1 MLSLKSNLCA
11 GGYKAHTMQSL
22 VDKITQKRHWKPFC
36 NTCIKKKENSRSP
49 RITTPRVFSFFLL
62 MKVYAG
68 TALTRTDLLV
78 SLRVEPTKYW
88 VREMGRHDSKYSGL
102 LAIMTQRGK
111 VLNAQTCARADS
123 RLPSSWS
130 YRGNLHLYEESVIL
144 SV

>member
-1 MLSLKSNLCA
+1 
-11 GGYKAHTMQSL
+11 
-22 VDKITQKRHWKPFC
+22 
-36 NTCIKKKENSRSP
+36 
-49 RITTPRVFSFFLL
+49 

-88 VREMGRHDSKYSGL
+88 VREMGRHDSKYNGL
-102 LAIMTQRGK
+102 LAIILTGHTQRGK

-123 RLPSSWS
+123 RLPGCWTYS
-130 YRGNLHLYEESVIL
+130 GNLHLYEESVIP